1 MAKLIYTVLMSL
13 DGYIADKSGN
23 LVFAGDLTTEVRP
36 GRCRFCGESN
46 AMMFSVGTGC
56 SAF

>member
-23 LVFAGDLTTEVRP
+23 LVFAGDLTTEFDRDVVD
-36 GRCRFCGESN
+36 
-46 AMMFSVGTGC
+46 SVANGTR
-56 SAF
+56 